1 MNRFS
6 LAFAGLWI
14 MVMVSATSSAQQQ
27 SRRAQLSDSAAS
39 LFTTSGDCVACHNNL
54 ITPAGEDVSI
64 GVMWRSTMMGNSAR
78 DPYFQAGVRRE
89 TMDHPSLA
97 AEIQDECAGCHM
109 PMLQRAAHAD
119 GRQADIFAQLPIRA
133 GDDRRDHQLA
143 ADSVSCSVCHQI
155 ANRDLGTRASF
166 NGRFA
171 LEPPVAAGRR
181 PIFGPYTV
189 DAGRTRVMHSVT
201 RFAQAE
207 APHIRESA
215 LCATCHT
222 LYTTARAANGAVVGE
237 LPEQMNF
244 QEWQHSAFNAERRSC
259 QSCHMPAV
267 QQPMRVAS
275 VLGQDREGLSRHL
288 FVGGN
293 FFVLR
298 MLNRFR
304 TELGIEALPSELEA
318 TTRATLRQLEAET
331 ASVAVRV
338 SRAGERL
345 VADVTVT
352 NLTGHKLPTGYPSR
366 RAWLHV
372 VARDRAG
379 QTVFESGAIG
389 PDGAIAGNDNDAAP
403 NGFEPHY
410 DQIDRPDD
418 VQIYES
424 IMAAP
429 GDVVT
434 TGLLQA
440 THYLKDN
447 RLLPRGFDKGTAP
460 ADIAVHGGALSDPTF
475 AGGGDRLRYLLPGT
489 AATVDVELCYQPI
502 AFRWAQNLRSY
513 DAPEPKR
520 FTGYYAEMAPA
531 ASTVVARQT
540 VGID

>member
-1 MNRFS
+1 MTRLS
-6 LAFAGLWI
+6 LAFAALWTVA
-14 MVMVSATSSAQQQ
+14 MLSATSSAQQNPHRG
-27 SRRAQLSDSAAS
+27 SLSDRAVA
-39 LFTTSGDCVACHNNL
+39 LFTTSDDCVACHNNL

-78 DPYFQAGVRRE
+78 DPYFHAAVRRE
-89 TMDHPSLA
+89 LMDHPSLA
-97 AEIQDECAGCHM
+97 AEIQDECAGCHL

-119 GRQADIFAQLPIRA
+119 GKKADILSQLPIRA
-133 GDDRRDHQLA
+133 DDSNRDHRLA
-143 ADSVSCSVCHQI
+143 ADSVSCTVCHQI
-155 ANRDLGTRASF
+155 SNRGLGTRANF
-166 NGRFA
+166 NGRFT
-171 LEPPVAAGRR
+171 LEPPDAADRR
-181 PIFGPYTV
+181 AILGPYSV
-189 DAGRTRVMHSVT
+189 DAGRARVMHSVT
-201 RFAQAE
+201 DFTQVE

-215 LCATCHT
+215 VCATCHT
-222 LYTTARAANGAVVGE
+222 LYTQAHAANGDVVGE

-259 QSCHMPAV
+259 QSCHMPDV
-267 QQPMRVAS
+267 PQPMRVAS
-275 VLGQDREGLSRHL
+275 VLGEQREGFSRHL

-304 TELGIEALPSELEA
+304 EELGVEALSSELEA
-318 TTRATLRQLEAET
+318 TTRATLRQLETET
-331 ASVAVRV
+331 ASVAVRFT
-338 SRAGERL
+338 RAAATV
-345 VADVTVT
+345 VADVSVN

-372 VARDRAG
+372 VARDRQG
-379 QTVFESGAIG
+379 QVVFESGRIG

-403 NGFEPHY
+403 DAFEPHY
-410 DQIDRPDD
+410 DEIRRPDE

-440 THYLKDN
+440 THYAKDN
-447 RLLPRGFDKGTAP
+447 RLLPRGFDKATAP
-460 ADIAVHGGALSDPTF
+460 ADIAVHGAALADATF
-475 AGGGDRLRYLLPGT
+475 AAGGDQLRYLLPAT
-489 AATVDVELCYQPI
+489 ATIVDVELRYQPI
-502 AFRWAQNLRSY
+502 AFRWAQNLRRY

-520 FTGYYAEMAPA
+520 FGGYYAEMAPA

-540 VGID
+540 VRIE